1 MAWVHGFQN
10 DTAHIRV
17 SLEKG
22 LVQLPEPL
30 HGLLGPL
37 QGMGGI
43 VLGVGP
49 PGGIAVR
56 WTSIAWAYG
65 IWRPSTSGSPG
76 MGGIVLGVVGGLSP
90 QFRLGAGLLE
100 FRQLVFQICRP
111 FFRQLGVLHGGD
123 GLDDLNDLL
132 EALALLRMPEKGPA
146 T

>member
-1 MAWVHGFQN
+1 MVHGFQN

-43 VLGVGP
+43 VLGV
-49 PGGIAVR
+49 
-56 WTSIAWAYG
+56 
-65 IWRPSTSGSPG
+65 
-76 MGGIVLGVVGGLSP
+76 VGGLSP

-100 FRQLVFQICRP
+100 FRQLVFQMCIR
-111 FFRQLGVLHGGD
+111 RD
-123 GLDDLNDLL
+123 R
-132 EALALLRMPEKGPA
+132 AIRKKATMKRIRM
-146 T
+146 